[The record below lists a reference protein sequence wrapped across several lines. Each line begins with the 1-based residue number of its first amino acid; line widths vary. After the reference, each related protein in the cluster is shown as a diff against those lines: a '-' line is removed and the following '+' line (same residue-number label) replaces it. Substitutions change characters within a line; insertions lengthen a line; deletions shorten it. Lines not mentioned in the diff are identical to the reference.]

1 MDGVGSHPSC
11 NMEHARLAGVARRA
25 AMTFAR
31 TILIV
36 AVVSV
41 STSPVS
47 AQVTALNP
55 TTMTGYA
62 GTAAAHQQARSRA
75 GSASSSRQAQA
86 CAKLP
91 TFRKQYGADNSQVVR
106 LTSLCERAGYRV
118 R

>member
-1 MDGVGSHPSC
+1 MPS
-11 NMEHARLAGVARRA
+11 R
-25 AMTFAR
+25 R
-31 TILIV
+31 TILV
-36 AVVSV
+36 AAAVSA
-41 STSPVS
+41 STPPAP

-75 GSASSSRQAQA
+75 GVASSSRQAQA

-91 TFRKQYGADNSQVVR
+91 TFRKQYGADDPQVVR
-106 LTSLCERAGYRV
+106 LTSLCGRAGYRV